1 MKLGIST
8 ACFYPQ
14 DTLESLTQAQALE
27 PPCLEIFLNT
37 FRELEPDYVAR
48 LKAQLQKGGI
58 PLRSIHPFTSAMEP
72 FFFFSEYGPRYE
84 DGLRVYR
91 RYFEV
96 CRELGARI
104 LVFHGNVKVKLL
116 PPEEHARRFCRLVA
130 EAEQYGIVLAQE
142 NVDRC
147 QCGSPAQVRALRECA
162 DRPIRFVLDLKQAR
176 RAGES
181 IPEMIDAMGPENI
194 CHLHLSDARGGEVCL
209 APGEGEEDLPAL
221 LRDLRRRGFDGDG
234 VIELY
239 RGNYKEAA
247 QLEQA
252 CRLLN
257 AAAGN
262 KKEE

>member
-1 MKLGIST
+1 MKFGIST

-14 DTLESLTQAQALE
+14 DTLESLALAQTLG

-72 FFFFSEYGPRYE
+72 FFFFSEYAARYD
-84 DGLRVYR
+84 DGLRIYR

-96 CRELGARI
+96 CQELGAQI
-104 LVFHGNVKVKLL
+104 LVFHGNVKAKLL
-116 PPEEHARRFCRLVA
+116 PPEEHARCFCRLA
-130 EAEQYGIVLAQE
+130 DEAERYGIILAQE

-147 QCGSPAQVRALRECA
+147 QCGSPAQIRALREHA
-162 DRPIRFVLDLKQAR
+162 GRPVQFVLDLKQAR

-194 CHLHLSDARGGEVCL
+194 CHLYLSDARGAEICL

-221 LRDLRRRGFDGDG
+221 LQDLQRRGFQGDG

-247 QLEQA
+247 QLERA

-257 AAAGN
+257 AEAGD